1 MAATIVT
8 PTVIQG
14 PAYIMNGGVVQY
26 VESDIEFEEVLES
39 WTPKTTFG
47 DAGQRHKS
55 RIFKLT
61 YKPVGML
68 TAGLLNYFYEA
79 HIAPQTY
86 VGASIFPA
94 SNFAV
99 TISSLTENKTYG
111 YVRGGLAAPPDLFCG
126 PTATAFGQATIWC
139 IGAASVAPNTANFLK
154 STVGTLTADTS
165 FDASKI
171 KSDIYQGVL
180 GALSTPLNSLGA
192 MNGFMFKFGFKPK
205 TIPAGDVGIAD
216 VILDADGFNL
226 TVQFAPSNLTEVQL
240 DTWLNYQGTT
250 AVLPGQAYGAS
261 ATGAGD
267 LVLTGVTYGWVFTA
281 KSVGPRSV
289 KRIYKIGEHRFPN
302 GALEMVNNLGNT
314 LGVPNPLFSFTA
326 GT

>member
-8 PTVIQG
+8 PSVIQG
-14 PAYIMNGGVVQY
+14 PAYIMHGGVVQY
-26 VESDIEFEEVLES
+26 VESDIQVEEVVES

-55 RIFKLT
+55 RYFKLT
-61 YKPVGML
+61 YKPAGML
-68 TAGLLNYFYEA
+68 TAALLNYFYEA
-79 HIAPQTY
+79 HLAPQTY
-86 VGASIFPA
+86 VGVSIFPT

-99 TISSLTENKTYG
+99 TICSLTENKTYG
-111 YVRGGLAAPPDLFCG
+111 YVRGGMDAPPDLFAG
-126 PTATAFGQATIWC
+126 PSKTLFGQASIWC
-139 IGAASVAPNTANFLK
+139 IGAAATVPTNTAFLK
-154 STVGTLTADTS
+154 AAIGTITADTS

-180 GALSTPLNSLGA
+180 GALSAPLNSLGA
-192 MNGFMFKFGFKPK
+192 MDGFAFKFGFKPK
-205 TIPAGDVGIAD
+205 IIPNSDIGIAD
-216 VILDADGFNL
+216 IILDADGFNL
-226 TVQFAPSNLTEVQL
+226 AVQFAPSNLTEAQV

-281 KSVGPRSV
+281 K
-289 KRIYKIGEHRFPN
+289 
-302 GALEMVNNLGNT
+302 
-314 LGVPNPLFSFTA
+314 
-326 GT
+326 

>member
-1 MAATIVT
+1 MSATIVT

-14 PAYIMNGGVVQY
+14 PAYILHGGVVQY
-26 VESDIEFEEVLES
+26 VESDIQVEEVIES

-68 TAGLLNYFYEA
+68 TSALLNYFYEA
-79 HIAPQTY
+79 HLAPQTY
-86 VGASIFPA
+86 VGVSIIPA
-94 SNFAV
+94 SNYAV
-99 TISSLTENKTYG
+99 TICSLTENKTYG

-126 PTATAFGQATIWC
+126 PTGTLFGQAAIWC
-139 IGAASVAPNTANFLK
+139 IGAASVAPTNTAFLK
-154 STVGTLTADTS
+154 AAIGTITADTS

-180 GALSTPLNSLGA
+180 GALASPYNSLGA

-205 TIPAGDVGIAD
+205 TIPAADTGIGDI
-216 VILDADGFNL
+216 ILDADGFNL
-226 TVQFAPSNLTEVQL
+226 VLQFAPSNLTEAQV
-240 DTWLNYQGTT
+240 DTLLGYQGTS
-250 AVLPGQAYGAS
+250 AVLPGQPYGG
-261 ATGAGD
+261 ATNAGD
-267 LVLTGVTYGWVFTA
+267 LVLTGVTYGWAFTA
-281 KSVGPRSV
+281 KQVGARSV
-289 KRIYKIGEHRFPN
+289 KRIYKIGEHRFPQ
-302 GALEMVNNLGNT
+302 GALEMVNNLTNT
-314 LGVPNPLFSFTA
+314 SGVPNPLFAFTA